1 MTEQRTSNSTQASKT
16 YPKDCADL
24 KVCLLVPT
32 YNNAKTLKRV
42 VSGVLEYC
50 SDVLIVNDGSTDN
63 TKEILKEF
71 EEVATIIHFDEN
83 RGKGDALKVGLA
95 RAAEMGFRYAVTIDS
110 DGQHLAEN
118 IPLFLD
124 ALRENPDSLIIGA
137 RDLESEGAPK
147 KSSFGNRFSNFWFWI
162 ETGKKLPDTQTGFR
176 AYPLK
181 FVKDMK
187 FYTGKFEFEIEIL
200 VRLAWKEVKILNVP
214 VRAIYDPE
222 ERVSHFRP
230 GPDFFRISVLNT
242 VLVTITLLW
251 QLPLRLFRYVR
262 RQGVWKVI
270 KEDLID
276 INETTGKKSSAIG
289 FGLFM
294 GIAPL
299 WGVQMLVAAA
309 LAVPLKLNK
318 VVVLAFSNIS
328 IPPMIPFIIYGSYKM
343 GGLFIANPNKIDHWR
358 DMTLESIYINFSQY
372 LIGSFALALTAGILG
387 FLVSFGILTFIRK
400 NRKNA

>member
-1 MTEQRTSNSTQASKT
+1 MTEQHTSNSMQASKT

-24 KVCLLVPT
+24 KICLLVAT

-42 VSGVLEYC
+42 ISSVLEYC
-50 SDVLIVNDGSTDN
+50 SDVFIVNDGSTDD
-63 TKEILKEF
+63 TKEILSEF
-71 EEVATIIHFDEN
+71 EQAATIIHFDGN
-83 RGKGDALKVGLA
+83 QGKGSALKVGLE
-95 RAAEMGFRYAVTIDS
+95 RAAQMGFRYAVTIDS

-118 IPLFLD
+118 IPLFID
-124 ALRENPDSLIIGA
+124 ALRDNPDSLIIGA

-176 AYPLK
+176 AYPLHHTK
-181 FVKDMK
+181 GMK

-251 QLPLRLFRYVR
+251 QLPLRLFRYVK
-262 RQGVWKVI
+262 RQGIWKVI

-276 INETTGKKSSAIG
+276 IKEPTGKKSSAIG

-299 WGVQMLVAAA
+299 WGFQMLVAAA

-343 GGLFIANPNKIDHWR
+343 GGLFFANPNKIDHWR
-358 DMTLESIYINFSQY
+358 DMTLESIYINFTQY
-372 LIGSFALALTAGILG
+372 LIGSFALALTTGILG
-387 FLVSFGILTFIRK
+387 FLVSYGILKFIRK
-400 NRKNA
+400 NRNNA